1 MYRCFCIKYI
11 VQSLFYLRFSGKLC
25 LYFLIL
31 KIFYHDKNHLKN
43 IKDLNLTFLYSP
55 GNILEKELNFAE
67 NILKKVMRTIN
78 IQERIFFN
86 TS

>member
-1 MYRCFCIKYI
+1 MK
-11 VQSLFYLRFSGKLC
+11 
-25 LYFLIL
+25 
-31 KIFYHDKNHLKN
+31 KNHFKN
-43 IKDLNLTFLYSP
+43 IKELNLTFLYSP